1 MASGARRQSFTSLCV
16 RCTSTRALDPPRHTG
31 GAMAVRRPRVVPPWM
46 TVVWKRA
53 CNVCVAIEGQSTPAG
68 GGPYWA
74 YEAREEH
81 WSDDRTLSVQRSRA
95 CQAASDRGLCAYGK
109 GAPG

>member
-46 TVVWKRA
+46 TVVWKRT

-81 WSDDRTLSVQRSRA
+81 
-95 CQAASDRGLCAYGK
+95 
-109 GAPG
+109 